1 MLLLAG
7 GCARATDP
15 TVGAAP
21 TQSAPDLVMTQE
33 TIRSNAVGRLGS
45 ARVGV
50 GNIYERSSDGPP
62 AQSGLS
68 AQLFP
73 PDRDAVTVWPG
84 DVVEVGGTRWTV
96 VSVDKPAG
104 ERGSVT
110 LAPAAD

>member
-1 MLLLAG
+1 
-7 GCARATDP
+7 
-15 TVGAAP
+15 
-21 TQSAPDLVMTQE
+21 MTQE
-33 TIRSNAVGRLGS
+33 TIRSNAVGRLGA

-50 GNIYERSSDGPP
+50 GNIYERTSEGPP
-62 AQSGLS
+62 PHAGLS

-84 DVVEVGGTRWTV
+84 DVIEVGGVLWTV

-110 LAPAAD
+110 LAPAPD